1 MIGRNL
7 TVAKACKRSS
17 HHVALVVVV
26 NHGMLVVVNHGCP
39 GGGGQPSREGEKVRA
54 MADLHS

>member
-7 TVAKACKRSS
+7 TVAKACKRSTI
-17 HHVALVVVV
+17 LTPC
-26 NHGMLVVVNHGCP
+26 CP
-39 GGGGQPSREGEKVRA
+39 GAGGQPWHGGGQPSREGEKVRA